1 MEKISVSFEIDSL
14 RLIEYVADINEIVN
28 KERNDKKTGEMLVK
42 FQLVKQSR

>member
-28 KERNDKKTGEMLVK
+28 RERNDKKTG
-42 FQLVKQSR
+42 